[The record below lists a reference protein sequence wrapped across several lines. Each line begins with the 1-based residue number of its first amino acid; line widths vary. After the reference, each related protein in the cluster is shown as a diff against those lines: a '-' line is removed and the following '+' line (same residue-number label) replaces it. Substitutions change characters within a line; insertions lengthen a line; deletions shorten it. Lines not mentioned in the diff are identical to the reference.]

1 MLTYAVNEYMEPARD
16 QENTQ
21 APENT
26 QTQEIP
32 KSEDTHAQENNRP
45 QQKIRQIPYRGRL
58 KAGNQRF
65 TRQES
70 PLPLADS
77 MVRQP
82 IWEDLEDT
90 LNEEIT
96 RPLSSRQERHEAVK
110 AASKAKWSNEVPPGV
125 LTESQAKARHES
137 RVKKKG
143 NPPRRKPRMSRVE
156 EVTRAID
163 AKISSDGPRIWND
176 DEGDSESAPEFD
188 LAKGF
193 PPIGGMTKILTLRE
207 GSTDNRSQPI

>member
-1 MLTYAVNEYMEPARD
+1 MLTYAVHEYMAPAWD
-16 QENTQ
+16 QENIQAQENTQ
-21 APENT
+21 TREILKSDNT
-26 QTQEIP
+26 Q
-32 KSEDTHAQENNRP
+32 AQENSRP
-45 QQKIRQIPYRGRL
+45 QKIVRQIPYRGRPR
-58 KAGNQRF
+58 AGNQRF
-65 TRQES
+65 TRQQS
-70 PLPLADS
+70 PLPLAES

-110 AASKAKWSNEVPPGV
+110 AASKAKWGNEVPFGV
-125 LTESQAKARHES
+125 LTESQAKARHED

-143 NPPRRKPRMSRVE
+143 NPPRRKPRMTRAE
-156 EVTRAID
+156 EVAKAID

-176 DEGDSESAPEFD
+176 DESDSEPAPEFD

-193 PPIGGMTKILTLRE
+193 PPVGGMTKILTLRE
-207 GSTDNRSQPI
+207 GSTDNQSQPI